1 MVTTKK
7 HNTVRHPVQRDILS
21 FLREVHDPEIPVLDI
36 VELGIVRDVGVR
48 GKQIRISITP
58 TYSGC
63 PAMKMIQDDIIG
75 TLNKHGFRDVAITTV
90 YSPAWTTDWLNAA
103 AKQKLKEYGITPPQN
118 ANEVV
123 VMLPGPE
130 MECPFCNSHNTEL
143 RSEFSSTAC
152 KSLYF
157 CNDCCQPFEHFKEI

>member
-1 MVTTKK
+1 MVTTKQ
-7 HNTVRHPVQRDILS
+7 HILS
-21 FLREVHDPEIPVLDI
+21 LLCEVHDPEIPVLDI
-36 VELGIVRDVGVR
+36 VELGIVRDVRVH
-48 GKQIRISITP
+48 GKQIHVNITP

-63 PAMKMIQDDIIG
+63 PAMHMIQHDIIG
-75 TLNKHGFRDVAITTV
+75 TLNKNGFRNVEITIV
-90 YSPAWTTDWLNAA
+90 YSPAWTTDWLGAS
-103 AKQKLKEYGITPPQN
+103 AKEKLKEYGITPPETV
-118 ANEVV
+118 NEVV
-123 VMLPGPE
+123 VTLPGSE